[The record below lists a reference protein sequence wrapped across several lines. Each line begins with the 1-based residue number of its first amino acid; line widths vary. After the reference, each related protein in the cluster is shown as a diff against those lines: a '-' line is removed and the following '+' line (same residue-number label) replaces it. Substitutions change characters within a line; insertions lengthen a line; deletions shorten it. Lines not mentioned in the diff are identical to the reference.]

1 MSYCRWSDCDVYV
14 YEGEYGWVTHIA
26 GGRNVAGNPPPYD
39 ISSDE
44 ALKQSLIARDEW
56 YKANDKYEAIDLP
69 LAGESF
75 IDECP
80 GDCAQRLIQLKQIG
94 YDVPQYAIDELLEEQ
109 KELDDESS

>member
-14 YEGEYGWVTHIA
+14 YESEHGWVT
-26 GGRNVAGNPPPYD
+26 NVAGRRNKAGKAPLYD
-39 ISSDE
+39 TSSDQAFIE
-44 ALKQSLIARDEW
+44 SILARDEW
-56 YKANDKYEAIDLP
+56 FDKNTEFEDIGLP
-69 LAGESF
+69 FDGESF

-109 KELDDESS
+109 EELDNE